1 MKLWIL
7 HEFEVKGAHDTKVM
21 QFLPEGG
28 DTMLGWAVSFLIIA
42 LVAAVLGF
50 GGIGAASAGIAKFL
64 FFLTTGV
71 VLAFAVSRRRAV
83 SVRRTRPEKG
93 WQTFVFEFEPRNF
106 CISLCHILCSKFP
119 WA

>member
-1 MKLWIL
+1 
-7 HEFEVKGAHDTKVM
+7 M

-50 GGIGAASAGIAKFL
+50 GIATASAGIAKFL
-64 FFLTTGV
+64 FFFTTGV
-71 VLAFAVSRRRAV
+71 VLAFAVSHRRAV
-83 SVRRTRPEKG
+83 LVRRIRAEKG

-106 CISLCHILCSKFP
+106 CISLCHIPCSKFP
-119 WA
+119 